1 MEYLYIYIYTVS
13 LCLFFSSTSVADIF
27 AAQSHGPMGFFVFRG
42 ASVPDLQGAGGVLR
56 RRQITVVITMH
67 VYIIYI

>member
-1 MEYLYIYIYTVS
+1 MEYLFIFIQYPYV
-13 LCLFFSSTSVADIF
+13 CFFSNTSAADIF

>member
-1 MEYLYIYIYTVS
+1 MFV
-13 LCLFFSSTSVADIF
+13 FFSSTSVADIF